1 MDSSVQVAHLSKT
14 FKSGCCALKDVSF
27 CVRPGE
33 MVALI
38 GASGSGKSTLL
49 RHIAGLIEGD
59 RNLNKGYIAVRGQR
73 VQEAGRIDPEIRSQR
88 SEIGFIFQQFN
99 LIERLSVLTNVLC
112 GVLGRAPSWRTSLLC
127 FTREEKRHAMECLA
141 RVGISDQAMQRAS
154 TLSGGQQQRAA
165 IARTLAQR
173 ARVVLADEPISS
185 LDPASSKNVME
196 HLAAINHSD
205 GVTVL
210 VSLHQVDYAIKY
222 CPRTIAL
229 RDGEIVYDGPS
240 TALNAALLA
249 DLYGDASI
257 ELLGESIDEKTPR
270 KPSQYPDAPL
280 LEPEAAVA

>member
-1 MDSSVQVAHLSKT
+1 MIPSVQVAHLSKT
-14 FKSGCCALKDVSF
+14 FKSGRRALNDVSF
-27 CVRPGE
+27 CVKPGE

-59 RNLNKGYIAVRGQR
+59 RSTNKGYIEVRGQR
-73 VQEAGRIDPEIRSQR
+73 VQEHGRIDPDIRFQR
-88 SEIGFIFQQFN
+88 TEIGFIFQQFN

-112 GVLGRAPSWRTSLLC
+112 GVLGRAPSWRTSLLW

-165 IARTLAQR
+165 IARTLAQK

-185 LDPASSKNVME
+185 LDPAASKNVME
-196 HLAAINHSD
+196 HLAAVNNDD

-210 VSLHQVDYAIKY
+210 VSLHQVDYAIRY

-229 RDGEIVYDGPS
+229 RDGEIVYDGAS
-240 TALNAALLA
+240 TALTVDLLA
-249 DLYGDASI
+249 DLYGDDSI
-257 ELLGESIDEKTPR
+257 ELLGERAKEKPR
-270 KPSQYPDAPL
+270 KSSHYPDAPS